1 MARIQR
7 PRTYCATTVRNSGSC
22 AVLLL
27 ILSIS
32 IQSFVFSAAASVVQ
46 SNANGNAA
54 NESVAV
60 GQQEQSSTTLVYS
73 MTNDGSSGRAADGLE
88 ETTNQPEEIIFITST
103 KKVEKDGQQQ
113 RQLKPVYY
121 GTPSGERERDKGTV
135 HPSINGVISDWRI
148 IR

>member
-1 MARIQR
+1 M
-7 PRTYCATTVRNSGSC
+7 
-22 AVLLL
+22 
-27 ILSIS
+27 
-32 IQSFVFSAAASVVQ
+32 FSAAASVVQ

-121 GTPSGERERDKGTV
+121 GTPSGERER
-135 HPSINGVISDWRI
+135 
-148 IR
+148 